1 MYSDDVDTVKAEV
14 FAFGLRLVKEV
25 GLSPLLVDLDSLR
38 VASLITGYKYRARS
52 VHFRNS
58 KRVITTARCPD
69 FSYFKEL

>member
-38 VASLITGYKYRARS
+38 VA
-52 VHFRNS
+52 
-58 KRVITTARCPD
+58 
-69 FSYFKEL
+69 